1 MTLDIVSS
9 MNDQSHKVLSSLQKL
24 NKAAVADVEKLVQH
38 RMGSLQA
45 YSDLYVS
52 NLKAAAQINDL
63 KGLQSF
69 LNNQGELAKQ
79 AMEKLA
85 KDAKEVVAMNVGFM
99 VEAQSIAQ
107 EMSKVASKPATAAK
121 AA

>member
-1 MTLDIVSS
+1 MTLDILSS
-9 MNDQSHKVLSSLQKL
+9 MNDQSQKVLSSLQKL
-24 NKAAVADVEKLVQH
+24 NKRAVADVEKLVQH

-52 NLKAAAQINDL
+52 NLKAAAEVNDF
-63 KGLQSF
+63 KDLQAF
-69 LNNQGELAKQ
+69 LNNQGELTRK

-85 KDAKEVVAMNVGFM
+85 NDAQEVVTMNVRFM
-99 VEAQSIAQ
+99 AEAQSIAQ
-107 EMSKVASKPATAAK
+107 QISKVGSKPAK